1 MGHPATGP
9 ISPEQMRALADAPFG
24 KAAEVLRK
32 HDPAW
37 GLATP
42 ENPILKW
49 SVTLTGTVVAYAIVE
64 VEAPDEATA
73 RKFALATRLSSSD
86 WDADV
91 HKGVEDIYASEVSVV
106 KP

>member
-9 ISPEQMRALADAPFG
+9 ISPAQMRALADAPYG
-24 KAAEVLRK
+24 KAGEVLRQ

-42 ENPILKW
+42 DKPLIKW
-49 SVTLTGTVVAYAIVE
+49 SVVLTGMMEVSAFVE

-73 RKFALATRLSSSD
+73 KRIAMGMRMHQLD
-86 WDADV
+86 WDEQGSPD
-91 HKGVEDIYASEVSVV
+91 DIAVASVD
-106 KP
+106 PA